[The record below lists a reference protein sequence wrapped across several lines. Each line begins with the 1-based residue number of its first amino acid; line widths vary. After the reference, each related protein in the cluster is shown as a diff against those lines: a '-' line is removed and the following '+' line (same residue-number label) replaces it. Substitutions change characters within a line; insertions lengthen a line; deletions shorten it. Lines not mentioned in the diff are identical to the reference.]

1 MFGMPDLG
9 GPLVPDASPNM
20 SVLNT
25 ASMPVKRSGM
35 FGGGNN
41 IGMAISA
48 ALNGYLAAGGN
59 PAGLAGL
66 QQLHQMRLLQ
76 QKQALDDAQY
86 QRDRQDSLTDFA
98 TKAQISSQY
107 KEPGEFE
114 QELIDSGVRPGTP
127 AWVNAMKTKVNNILD
142 PAVMTPQGLMLR
154 SQVTGA
160 MQSQPLTDADID
172 RLSGGTSGNAGGGFP
187 GY

>member
-1 MFGMPDLG
+1 MMNPFGTPQPDFG
-9 GPLVPDASPNM
+9 NPSIAPDSSPNFG
-20 SVLNT
+20 VLNT
-25 ASMPVKRSGM
+25 ASMPVRRGGM
-35 FGGGNN
+35 FGGG
-41 IGMAISA
+41 
-48 ALNGYLAAGGN
+48 GN
-59 PAGLAGL
+59 LGDIIAAGLAGAAGNSTL
-66 QQLHQMRLLQ
+66 VDAILQRQQLARH
-76 QKQALDDAQY
+76 QALLDQQY
-86 QRDRQDSLTDFA
+86 QRNRQDSLADFA

-114 QELIDSGVRPGTP
+114 QALIASGVQPGTP
-127 AWVNAMKTKVNNILD
+127 AWTNAMKTRVNNILD
-142 PAVMTPQGLMLR
+142 PTVLTPQGLMLR

>member
-1 MFGMPDLG
+1 MLEQ
-9 GPLVPDASPNM
+9 
-20 SVLNT
+20 
-25 ASMPVKRSGM
+25 R
-35 FGGGNN
+35 
-41 IGMAISA
+41 
-48 ALNGYLAAGGN
+48 
-59 PAGLAGL
+59 
-66 QQLHQMRLLQ
+66 
-76 QKQALDDAQY
+76 QALEDAQY

-98 TKAQISSQY
+98 TKAKISSQY

-114 QELIDSGVRPGTP
+114 QALIASGVQPGTP
-127 AWVNAMKTKVNNILD
+127 AWTNAMKTRVNNILD
-142 PAVMTPQGLMLR
+142 PTVLTPQGLMLR